1 MKETKTVREFDT
13 IICNENYKDDPSYQY
28 IDQKRFNDLTTFIH
42 EFTSN
47 NEADVLDFLRI
58 GFKRSVGPTI
68 TFKNYV
74 GIIQMKDGFQLEIL
88 PKIDLSEDEDN
99 KRTKKIFVNML
110 RSMKDFPSKVFTSA
124 NLNIDKMNLYEI
136 FISM

>member
-1 MKETKTVREFDT
+1 MSETKTVREFDT
-13 IICNENYKDDPSYQY
+13 IICNESYKDDPNYQY
-28 IDQKRFNDLTTFIH
+28 IDQKRFDNLTAFIH

-58 GFKRSVGPTI
+58 GYKRNVGPTI

-74 GIIQMKDGFQLEIL
+74 GVIQMKDGYQLEIL

-99 KRTKKIFVNML
+99 KKTKKKTK
-110 RSMKDFPSKVFTSA
+110 KD
-124 NLNIDKMNLYEI
+124 
-136 FISM
+136 